1 MNWRVR
7 CEPTR
12 ETVLF
17 FVCTLC
23 PPLELL
29 LPFASAEQ
37 LDAFLETF
45 RTVLQIDPI
54 DLGCSTTEDRQQTT
68 RRLIDVGDR

>member
-1 MNWRVR
+1 MFS
-7 CEPTR
+7 
-12 ETVLF
+12 L
-17 FVCTLC
+17 FVCTLF

-45 RTVLQIDPI
+45 RIVLQIDRPI

-68 RRLIDVGDR
+68 NRLWDY

>member
-17 FVCTLC
+17 VLFFVCTLC
-23 PPLELL
+23 RPLELL
-29 LPFASAEQ
+29 VPFASAIS

-45 RTVLQIDPI
+45 RTVLMIREGGGLSD
-54 DLGCSTTEDRQQTT
+54 
-68 RRLIDVGDR
+68 